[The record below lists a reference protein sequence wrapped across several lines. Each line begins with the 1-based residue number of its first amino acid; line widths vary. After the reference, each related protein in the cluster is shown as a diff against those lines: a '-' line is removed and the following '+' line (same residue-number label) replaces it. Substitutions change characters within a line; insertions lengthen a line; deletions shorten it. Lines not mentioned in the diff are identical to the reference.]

1 MPETGICFVPDVGGT
16 CLLALAPGEPGAH
29 LALTGAAVG
38 AADALLCGLADHFV
52 PADRLDRLVEDLA
65 RTSGHEALAAHVGQ
79 APPGELAGHRER
91 IDHCHAAGTVEEIAD
106 RLVASGVPAAKEA
119 AAARAAHDA
128 AGHRALDAPVSGGV
142 VGAEATT
149 LTFLAGGGEAGFH
162 EAEPL
167 LAAMGKRAVH
177 CGGTGAGQAA
187 KICNNMILSIAMSR
201 LLDAATLESLG
212 YNIALYPVTFFRLAM
227 GAVEDGL
234 RTLAAG
240 GTQESLLP
248 RMQTRSRLYEVLGS
262 EDYSTFDSAVFD
274 FTLPPGN

>member
-119 AAARAAHDA
+119 AAA
-128 AGHRALDAPVSGGV
+128 AGHRALDAPPVSGGV
-142 VGAEATT
+142 VGAEAAT
-149 LTFLAGGGEAGFH
+149 LTFMVRGGEAGFH

-167 LAAMGKRAVH
+167 LATMGKRAVH
-177 CGGTGAGQAA
+177 CGGAGAGQAA

-212 YNIALYPVTFFRLAM
+212 YSIALYPVTYFPLAM
-227 GAVEDGL
+227 EAVEDGL
-234 RTLAAG
+234 RTLAAE